1 MGQKVRGYRRNV
13 PYGEE
18 SLRIEKKSWRFEVN
32 PEGRSGW
39 NLGTAGRTEKEYGKS
54 LSRGRKRIQERE
66 EVRNYHGYESNGR
79 GRKGRPERGY
89 VVYGEYTG
97 PDRKEEGK
105 GQERERRVEV
115 GRVRVVRKYEKRR
128 KGKIER
134 KRTNL
139 KERRKRKKLEGE
151 KGERALVLGAGRG
164 GKRKKGAERCEAV
177 CRSGRMPT
185 GKRRGKLR
193 ARELEQ
199 GVNHVEV
206 RRSRENLR
214 AHHAK
219 SSPNGRKRRKEKKER
234 GQGGYY
240 GYQVVV
246 NGTVGGSRRTM
257 KYTRQGGT
265 LPRGTKKA
273 RRTTSRELAKTK
285 IGTLGVR
292 VTYAYSLG

>member
-13 PYGEE
+13 RYGEE
-18 SLRIEKKSWRFEVN
+18 SRRIPKTSWRFKVN
-32 PEGRSGW
+32 PEGRRGW
-39 NLGTAGRTEKEYGKS
+39 DQGTVGRTEKEYGKS
-54 LSRGRKRIQERE
+54 LTRGRKRREERE

-79 GRKGRPERGY
+79 GRKGRAERGY

-97 PDRKEEGK
+97 PERKEEEGR
-105 GQERERRVEV
+105 EREKRLEV
-115 GRVRVVRKYEKRR
+115 GRTRVRRKYEKRR
-128 KGKIER
+128 KGKVER
-134 KRTNL
+134 ERRNL
-139 KERRKRKKLEGE
+139 KERRKKNKLEGE
-151 KGERALVLGAGRG
+151 KGERGRVLGAGNA
-164 GKRKKGAERCEAV
+164 GKRKKAGERCEAV
-177 CRSGRMPT
+177 RRSGRRPT

-206 RRSRENLR
+206 RRSRENR
-214 AHHAK
+214 MAHHAK
-219 SSPNGRKRRKEKKER
+219 SSPNGRKRRKDKKE
-234 GQGGYY
+234 GKGGYY

-257 KYTRQGGT
+257 KHTIQGGT

-273 RRTTSRELAKTK
+273 RRRTNQEHAKTK